1 MNAMMP
7 NKGCHELPTA
17 KWNIAL
23 TTVLGLLISLIACTT
38 NLLILIAIYKKP
50 ALRSITNYFLASLA
64 VGDFFVG
71 IVALPLWIT
80 RSLLEVADEEHPLN
94 ISVDCV
100 YVLSVAVSTY
110 NLCAVSLERYVGVIF
125 PLRYSSIVTL
135 RRFRCAVVSVWVLSS
150 FIASLRLVIHEDIYW
165 MIVVS
170 TVFFIPGVIISYCYV
185 CIFKEASRQV
195 RVIGQQSDSALASYV
210 HNKKASITIAIVIGV
225 FYLTALPI
233 IAFSIT
239 ELTEVSSEKDMACQN
254 NKEFE
259 SWGTWALFLAY
270 SNSAINPWIYAAR
283 KSEFREALKV
293 LIFWKQSAA

>member
-1 MNAMMP
+1 MMP

-17 KWNIAL
+17 KWNVVL
-23 TTVLGLLISLIACTT
+23 TTVLGLFISIIACTT
-38 NLLILIAIYKKP
+38 NVLILIAIYKKP

-80 RSLLEVADEEHPLN
+80 RSLLAIADEEHPLN

-110 NLCAVSLERYVGVIF
+110 NLCTVSLERYVGVIF
-125 PLRYSSIVTL
+125 PLRYSAICTL
-135 RRFRCAVVSVWVLSS
+135 RRFRCAVASVWVLSS
-150 FIASLRLVIHEDIYW
+150 FIASLRLVMHEDTYW
-165 MIVVS
+165 IIVVS
-170 TVFFIPGVIISYCYV
+170 TVFFIPGAIISYCYV
-185 CIFKEASRQV
+185 CIFKEASRQF
-195 RVIGQQSDSALASYV
+195 RVIGQQSDSALASQV

-239 ELTEVSSEKDMACQN
+239 EVTSEKDFSCQN

-259 SWGTWALFLAY
+259 SWGIWALFLAY

-283 KSEFREALKV
+283 KSEFREALKA
-293 LIFWKQSAA
+293 IMFWKQSA

>member
-1 MNAMMP
+1 MMP

-17 KWNIAL
+17 KWNVVL
-23 TTVLGLLISLIACTT
+23 TTVLGLFISIIACTT
-38 NLLILIAIYKKP
+38 NVLILITIYKKP

-80 RSLLEVADEEHPLN
+80 RSLLAITDEEHPLN
-94 ISVDCV
+94 IAVDCV

-110 NLCAVSLERYVGVIF
+110 NLCTVSLERYVGVIF
-125 PLRYSSIVTL
+125 PLRYSAICTL
-135 RRFRCAVVSVWVLSS
+135 RRFRCAVASVWVLSS
-150 FIASLRLVIHEDIYW
+150 FIASLRLVMHEDTYW
-165 MIVVS
+165 IIVVS
-170 TVFFIPGVIISYCYV
+170 TVFFIPGAIISYCYV
-185 CIFKEASRQV
+185 CIFKEASRQF
-195 RVIGQQSDSALASYV
+195 RVIGQQSDSALASQV

-239 ELTEVSSEKDMACQN
+239 EVTSEKDFSCQN

-259 SWGTWALFLAY
+259 SWGIWALFLAY

-283 KSEFREALKV
+283 KSEFREALKA
-293 LIFWKQSAA
+293 IMFWKQSA

>member
-1 MNAMMP
+1 MMP

-17 KWNIAL
+17 KWNIVL
-23 TTVLGLLISLIACTT
+23 PTVLGLLISFIACTT
-38 NLLILIAIYKKP
+38 NVLILIAIYKKP

-80 RSLLEVADEEHPLN
+80 RSLLAVADEEHPLN

-110 NLCAVSLERYVGVIF
+110 NLCTVSLERYVGVTS
-125 PLRYSSIVTL
+125 PLRYSAICTL
-135 RRFRCAVVSVWVLSS
+135 RRFRCAVASVWVLSS
-150 FIASLRLVIHEDIYW
+150 FIASLRLAVQEDTYW
-165 MIVVS
+165 IIVVL
-170 TVFFIPGVIISYCYV
+170 TVFFVPGIIISYCYV
-185 CIFKEASRQV
+185 CIFKEASRQF
-195 RVIGQQSDSALASYV
+195 RVIGQQSDSAIASQV

-225 FYLTALPI
+225 FYLTALPAL
-233 IAFSIT
+233 AFAIN
-239 ELTEVSSEKDMACQN
+239 EVVSQDSASCQEK
-254 NKEFE
+254 KSLE

-293 LIFWKQSAA
+293 MMFWKQSA

>member
-1 MNAMMP
+1 MMP

-17 KWNIAL
+17 KWNMVL
-23 TTVLGLLISLIACTT
+23 TTVLGLLISFIACTT
-38 NLLILIAIYKKP
+38 NVLILIAIYKKP
-50 ALRSITNYFLASLA
+50 ALRSVTNYFLASLA
-64 VGDFFVG
+64 IGDFFVG

-80 RSLLEVADEEHPLN
+80 GSLLARVADEKHPLN

-125 PLRYSSIVTL
+125 PLRYSAIVTL
-135 RRFRCAVVSVWVLSS
+135 RRFRCAVASVWVLSS
-150 FIASLRLVIHEDIYW
+150 FIASLRLAIHEDTYW

-185 CIFKEASRQV
+185 CIFKEASRQF
-195 RVIGQQSDSALASYV
+195 RVIGQQSDSALASQV

-239 ELTEVSSEKDMACQN
+239 EVSSENMEKDMACQN

-259 SWGTWALFLAY
+259 SWGIWALFLAY

-283 KSEFREALKV
+283 KREFREALKV
-293 LIFWKQSAA
+293 LMFWKQSTA

>member
-1 MNAMMP
+1 MMP

-17 KWNIAL
+17 KWNMVL
-23 TTVLGLLISLIACTT
+23 TTVLGLLISFIACTT
-38 NLLILIAIYKKP
+38 NALILIAIYKKP
-50 ALRSITNYFLASLA
+50 ALRSVTNYFLASLA
-64 VGDFFVG
+64 IGDFFVG

-80 RSLLEVADEEHPLN
+80 RSLLARDEEHPLN

-125 PLRYSSIVTL
+125 PLRYSAIVTL

-150 FIASLRLVIHEDIYW
+150 FIASLRLAIHEDTYW

-195 RVIGQQSDSALASYV
+195 RVIGQQSDSALASQV

-225 FYLTALPI
+225 FFLTALPAL
-233 IAFSIT
+233 AFAIN
-239 ELTEVSSEKDMACQN
+239 EVVSQDGASCQEK
-254 NKEFE
+254 KSLE

-283 KSEFREALKV
+283 KREFRDALKV
-293 LIFWKQSAA
+293 LMFWKHA

>member
-1 MNAMMP
+1 MAEED
-7 NKGCHELPTA
+7 CRELPTA
-17 KWNIAL
+17 KWNVVL
-23 TTVLGLLISLIACTT
+23 TTVLGLLISFIACTT
-38 NLLILIAIYKKP
+38 NVLVVIAVYKKP
-50 ALRSITNYFLASLA
+50 ALRSVTNYFLASLA
-64 VGDFFVG
+64 IGDFFVG

-80 RSLLEVADEEHPLN
+80 RSLLARDEEHPLN

-125 PLRYSSIVTL
+125 PLRYSAIVTL

-150 FIASLRLVIHEDIYW
+150 FIASLRLVIREDTYW

-195 RVIGQQSDSALASYV
+195 RVIGQQSDSALASQV

-239 ELTEVSSEKDMACQN
+239 EVSSEKDMACQN

-259 SWGTWALFLAY
+259 SWGIWALFLAY

-283 KSEFREALKV
+283 KREFREALKV
-293 LIFWKQSAA
+293 LMFWKQSTA